1 MRTTLTIDPKL
12 LEEVIALTGERSKSK
27 AVSMALAEYVWLKRV
42 DELRAIA
49 GKIDLV
55 DNLDELEEL
64 ELEEMRRD
72 LELADALER
81 QSDANDPRAR

>member
-12 LEEVIALTGERSKSK
+12 LEEVIALTGERSRSK
-27 AVSMALAEYVWLKRV
+27 AVSKALEQYVWLKRV

-81 QSDANDPRAR
+81 QSDANYSRN